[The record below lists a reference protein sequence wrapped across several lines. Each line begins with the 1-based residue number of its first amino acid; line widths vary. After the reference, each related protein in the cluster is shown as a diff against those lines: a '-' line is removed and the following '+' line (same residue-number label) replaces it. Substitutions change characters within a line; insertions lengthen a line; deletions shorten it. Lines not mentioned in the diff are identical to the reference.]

1 MGVFISAFG
10 HVPDQMSLARA
21 LITPNPLGRPLGAP
35 FDTERQREVVVAALD
50 LLTSTEPTVRKFPLT
65 FRRAPS

>member
-10 HVPDQMSLARA
+10 HVPGQMSLARA

-35 FDTERQREVVVAALD
+35 FDLERQREVVAAALD
-50 LLTSTEPTVRKFPLT
+50 LLTAAEPTVRTFPLPY
-65 FRRAPS
+65 RRAP